1 MKTLL
6 SSTLALL
13 LSAGMLH
20 AQDVTTVQA
29 SNSDISE
36 NLDLQAVAAVF
47 GEAKDLED
55 FERKLNDPDLQI
67 CNLDL
72 NGDGFVDYLRVI
84 ESSQDGIRLVVI
96 QAVLGNDVFQDVA
109 TIDVERDNTGSTRVQ
124 VVGDVYMYGPNYVI
138 EPYYVQQPVIYVYFW
153 GPRYRPW
160 HSPYYWGYYPTYYRP
175 WNPYPVYTYHQH
187 VHVHIHRHPGNTY
200 GYVGHRHSKVAG
212 QMHRKV
218 QRNDYGAKH
227 PDRTFAKR
235 NAGVT
240 NKQELTEKK
249 APTRTGADR
258 PSQSAK
264 PVDKDWGPAK
274 GQQPVDRKQSEP
286 INGRLQVIPSKE
298 GTEKP
303 AQRSDTP
310 ARTTESNPT
319 RQPAQ
324 QAEPRMQERPAQ
336 RSETPARTPESNPT
350 RQPAQQAEPRMQER
364 PTQAPP
370 QRTEPRQEREREQ
383 PKAAPAPQPERKAP
397 QQKMEQRS
405 APSKSTPRQG
415 NSGGKRERGS

>member
-6 SSTLALL
+6 SSTSVLALCIGL
-13 LSAGMLH
+13 LQ

-29 SNSDISE
+29 TSSDISE

-47 GEAKDLED
+47 GEAKDLDD
-55 FERKLNDPDLQI
+55 FERKLNDPELQI

-96 QAVLGNDVFQDVA
+96 QAVLGKDVFQDVA
-109 TIDVERDNTGSTRVQ
+109 TIDVERDNTGATRVQ

-153 GPRYRPW
+153 GPRYSPW
-160 HSPYYWGYYPTYYRP
+160 YSPYYWGYYPAYYRP
-175 WNPYPVYTYHQH
+175 WSPYPIYTYHQH

-200 GYVGHRHSKVAG
+200 GYVGHRHSRVAG
-212 QMHRKV
+212 EMHRKV

-235 NAGVT
+235 NEGLT
-240 NKQELTEKK
+240 NKHELMEKK
-249 APTRTGADR
+249 ATTRTAVPTDAAR
-258 PSQSAK
+258 PSQMGKA
-264 PVDKDWGPAK
+264 VDKNWTPAS
-274 GQQPVDRKQSEP
+274 GQQAVDRKQSAP
-286 INGRLQVIPSKE
+286 IDDRKDVHPTKQA
-298 GTEKP
+298 TDRA
-303 AQRSDTP
+303 AQQTDTP
-310 ARTTESNPT
+310 ARTPQATQD

-324 QAEPRMQERPAQ
+324 QAEPRQ
-336 RSETPARTPESNPT
+336 
-350 RQPAQQAEPRMQER
+350 QER
-364 PTQAPP
+364 PTQAQP
-370 QRTEPRQEREREQ
+370 QRALPQQQDRPAAAPRQDSERAQ

-397 QQKMEQRS
+397 KQKMEQRS
-405 APSKSTPRQG
+405 NPSKAKPKQG
-415 NSGGKRERGS
+415 TTRGKRE